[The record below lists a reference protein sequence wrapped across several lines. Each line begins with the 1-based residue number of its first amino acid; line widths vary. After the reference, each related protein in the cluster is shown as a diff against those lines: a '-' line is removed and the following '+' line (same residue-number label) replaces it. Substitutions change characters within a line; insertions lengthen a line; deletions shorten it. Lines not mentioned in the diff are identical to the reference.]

1 MRLDQPRRPTE
12 RAEDD
17 YLEQDEAERDDAGR
31 RNSLIALAVLAVLV
45 VGGLVLVNRL
55 SAVSA
60 LQDCLM
66 SRATNCAPV
75 TPPASAAPAAPS
87 GASTTR

>member
-1 MRLDQPRRPTE
+1 MSGRHEQDE
-12 RAEDD
+12 
-17 YLEQDEAERDDAGR
+17 YLEQDEAGRDDAGR

-45 VGGLVLVNRL
+45 VAGLLLVDRL
-55 SAVSA
+55 SSVSA

-75 TPPASAAPAAPS
+75 SPPPSAAPADRSA
-87 GASTTR
+87 GTSTTR

>member
-1 MRLDQPRRPTE
+1 MPSHHE
-12 RAEDD
+12 EDD

-45 VGGLVLVNRL
+45 VGGLVLVHRL

-75 TPPASAAPAAPS
+75 TPPPSAAPPAVQS

>member
-1 MRLDQPRRPTE
+1 MSGHHEQDEYLDP
-12 RAEDD
+12 
-17 YLEQDEAERDDAGR
+17 DEAEREIAVH
-31 RNSLIALAVLAVLV
+31 RNSLIALAILAVLV
-45 VGGLVLVNRL
+45 VAGLVLVHRL

-66 SRATNCAPV
+66 SRATNCASV
-75 TPPASAAPAAPS
+75 TPPPSAASAARS